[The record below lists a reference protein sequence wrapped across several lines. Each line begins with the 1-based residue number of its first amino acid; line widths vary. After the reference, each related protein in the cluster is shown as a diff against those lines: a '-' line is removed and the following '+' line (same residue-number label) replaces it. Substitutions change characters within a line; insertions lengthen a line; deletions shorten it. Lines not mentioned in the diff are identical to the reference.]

1 LDEKRKQSSFGVG
14 MFLAWGECIVLA
26 IIFFIGRIAWRHPM
40 ESLGF
45 IGAMALFALL
55 VWVNRRFI
63 GPKLELWDMGEIG
76 DDYPM

>member
-1 LDEKRKQSSFGVG
+1 
-14 MFLAWGECIVLA
+14 
-26 IIFFIGRIAWRHPM
+26 M